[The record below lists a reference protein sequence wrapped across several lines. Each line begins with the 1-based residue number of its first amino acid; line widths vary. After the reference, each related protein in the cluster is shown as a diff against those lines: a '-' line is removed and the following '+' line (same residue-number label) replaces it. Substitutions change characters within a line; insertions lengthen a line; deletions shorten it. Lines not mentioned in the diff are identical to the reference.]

1 MKKLYKKWMI
11 IALIA
16 GLFSCSDD
24 LDTIPLDPTQTTSAT
39 VYDSPEAYKQVLAK
53 VYAGFAV
60 SGQEGPAGRPDISGI
75 DEGFGQYL
83 RGYWYHQE
91 LPTDEAIIGWNDQTI
106 MDFNDQSWTSVDGF
120 TFAFY
125 NRIFYQIALCNEFLR
140 ETTNQKLN
148 ERGES
153 EELKTEI
160 AMFRAEA
167 RFLRALSYWHA
178 LDLFRNVPFVT
189 EEDAVGAFQPNQIQG
204 EDLFEF
210 IESELLEIE
219 DELAAPRSNEFGRV
233 DQAAAWTL
241 LVKVSVNTEIYT
253 GNARYN
259 EAFDFCE
266 KVINSG
272 YQLDEEYQNL
282 FLTDNDQSNEI
293 IFRVAFDGLN
303 TRTWGGMTF
312 IISAAI
318 GGSMDPADLGMA
330 GGWSGTRAIK
340 NFVQKFPEG
349 NGGILVERNPG
360 ATASYRKLY
369 VPGTHQG
376 NDPTDT
382 KNSISDPGNNGIY
395 EGHKFFP
402 EPNTEIRFTQIPSS
416 SAPIYG
422 DNNGDGELDF
432 NGDPIL
438 VPEAGL
444 YFIEVDWTNKTYTI
458 ESRNY
463 RIEGSALP
471 DGPITDL
478 EYNAERRA
486 LVGSSNMVPGG
497 FQLVDENGVVI
508 YGDDDGD
515 GILIAGEGEAQVID
529 SEGEFDIA
537 LFLDQPDYAYE
548 ITTDAFDRRGMF
560 YREGQSLE
568 IEDVTQFTDGLAVNK
583 FKNVSSTGVRGSDAT
598 FPDTDFPMFR
608 LADVLLMAAEA
619 SLRGGGS
626 TSQGLEYLNRVRRR
640 AYGGS
645 STGNV
650 SEGEFTLDLILD
662 ERARELYWEC
672 HRRTDLIRFGQ
683 FTDGDYLWQWKGG
696 VREGKTVEQFRRIF
710 PIPASDL
717 NSNPKL
723 EQNEGY

>member
-1 MKKLYKKWMI
+1 MKKT
-11 IALIA
+11 LILRIPFVILL
-16 GLFSCSDD
+16 GMLSCTGD
-24 LDTIPLDPTQTTSAT
+24 LDTIPLDPNQTTSAT

-91 LPTDEAIIGWNDQTI
+91 LTTDEAIIGWNDQTI

-140 ETTNQKLN
+140 ETTPERLD
-148 ERGES
+148 ERGEPAD
-153 EELKTEI
+153 LRDQI
-160 AMFRAEA
+160 RQYRAEV
-167 RFLRALSYWHA
+167 RFLRAVSFWHA

-189 EEDAVGAFQPNQIQG
+189 ENDAVGAFQPDQISG
-204 EDLFEF
+204 PDLFEY
-210 IESELLEIE
+210 IEKELLEIE
-219 DELAAPRSNEFGRV
+219 PDLAEPRTNEFARV
-233 DQAAAWTL
+233 DRAAAWTL
-241 LVKVSVNTEIYT
+241 LAKLYL
-253 GNARYN
+253 NAEVYAGSPRYN
-259 EAFDFCE
+259 EAFTYCE

-272 YQLDEEYQNL
+272 YSLDENYEHL
-282 FLTDNDQSNEI
+282 FLTDNDLSDEI

-318 GGSMDPADLGMA
+318 GGSMDPADLGMG

-340 NFVQKFPEG
+340 DFVEKFPEG
-349 NGGILVERNPG
+349 DGGVLIPRNPG
-360 ATASYRKLY
+360 ATASYRKVY

-382 KNSISDPGNNGIY
+382 RNSISDAEGNNVF

-402 EPNTEIRFTQIPSS
+402 DANTEIRFTQIPSN
-416 SAPIYG
+416 SAPFYG
-422 DNNGDGELDF
+422 DNDGDGQLDF

-438 VPEAGL
+438 VPDPGL
-444 YFIEVDWTNKTYTI
+444 YYIEVDWDNQSYTI
-458 ESRNY
+458 EARNY
-463 RIEGSALP
+463 QLEGSALP
-471 DGPITDL
+471 QGPARSL
-478 EYNAERRA
+478 EYNDEKRA
-486 LVGSSNMVPGG
+486 LVGTFDMVPGG
-497 FQLVDENGVVI
+497 FQLVEQNGTAVF
-508 YGDDDGD
+508 GDMDGD
-515 GILIAGEGEAQVID
+515 GILGLGEEEAQVID
-529 SEGEFDIA
+529 SEGEFEIA
-537 LFLDQPDYAYE
+537 LYLEQPDYVYE
-548 ITTDAFDRRGMF
+548 ITTDAFDRRGLF
-560 YREGQSLE
+560 YTEGQSID
-568 IEDVTQFTDGLAVNK
+568 IEDVTQFTDGIAVTK
-583 FKNVSSTGVRGSDAT
+583 FKNISSTGARGSDAT
-598 FPDTDFPMFR
+598 FPDTDFPMLR

-626 TSQGLEYLNRVRRR
+626 TAQGLAYFNQVRSR

-645 STGNV
+645 SSGNI
-650 SEGEFTLDLILD
+650 SADEFTLEMILD

-672 HRRTDLIRFGQ
+672 HRRTDLIRFGA

-696 VREGKTVEQFRRIF
+696 VKEGRAVEPFRTVF

-723 EQNEGY
+723 NQNDGY